1 MSRRRLPVE
10 YILLGF
16 LMAEATHGYALH
28 RRAEEELGR
37 VWRVG
42 LSNLYAALSRLEESG
57 AVEFTL
63 SPQEDRPDRKIYR
76 ITPQGRERFL
86 TWVQEPIPSM
96 RDMRVIFPAK
106 LYFFHCLGLEGVKD
120 LISAQE
126 DVCRDRLAQL
136 NASAER
142 YPADHF
148 NQLVF
153 DFRRRQLEAILDWL
167 QACAGTTYSNDC
179 KGNRDKE

>member
-10 YILLGF
+10 YVLLGF
-16 LMAEATHGYALH
+16 LMVEPTHGYDLH

-42 LSNLYAALSRLEESG
+42 LSNLYAALKRLEESG
-57 AVEFTL
+57 TVEFTL
-63 SPQEDRPDRKIYR
+63 NAQEDRPDRKIYR
-76 ITPQGRERFL
+76 ITPRGRERFL
-86 TWVQEPIPSM
+86 TWIQEPISSM

-106 LYFFHCLGLEGVKD
+106 LYFFHRLGLEGVEE
-120 LISAQE
+120 LVSAQE
-126 DVCRDRLAQL
+126 AVCRERLDRL

-142 YPADHF
+142 YPPDDF

-167 QACAGTTYSNDC
+167 QACAGATYLDAAR
-179 KGNRDKE
+179 GGDE